1 MTQAPEPST
10 NPVAETPAAPQTPA
24 AAPPEAPVAPEAPAP
39 APVAPEAPAPAIS
52 EASAAP
58 LAPAA
63 APLETPVASEAPAP
77 AISEAPAAPLAPAA
91 APPEPQPQLPETPAE
106 RPPLNL
112 RTLFES
118 GVHFGHPTK
127 RWNPK
132 MRRYIHSKRAGSHII
147 DLTKTLPAL
156 DQAFKFTRDT
166 VANGGVCLLVGT
178 KKQAQ
183 GPIETEAAR
192 CGAMFIN
199 QRWLGGMLTNFQTIQ
214 QRIDHLVHL
223 EEAIAKDEIQA
234 TTKREAQR
242 ISHEVERLNKYLG
255 GIKEMTKLPEA
266 LFIVDIQKEK
276 IAVAEANR
284 LGIPVVAIVDT
295 DSDPTTVQYP
305 IPGNDDGV
313 RSIHLIAAHIAD
325 AVIEGREL
333 GRKLEEERLASE
345 TELEAQEA
353 TARAREQS
361 EAAARLA
368 RAEAVKP
375 ETPVVAVEAP
385 EPETPVV
392 AVEPETPAEAPTP
405 ETPVVVP
412 EAAEP
417 ETPVVAPEAAKPETP
432 VVAPEAA
439 RPETPVV
446 APEAVKP
453 ETPVAAVEPETPVE
467 AAKPETP
474 VAAPEAVEPET
485 PVAAVGPET
494 PKDTA
499 DGKTA
504 D

>member
-1 MTQAPEPST
+1 MTQAPDPST
-10 NPVAETPAAPQTPA
+10 EPVAETPAAPEIPA
-24 AAPPEAPVAPEAPAP
+24 ATLPEPQAV
-39 APVAPEAPAPAIS
+39 PEAPAPAIS
-52 EASAAP
+52 EPPVAAEV
-58 LAPAA
+58 PAA
-63 APLETPVASEAPAP
+63 AAP
-77 AISEAPAAPLAPAA
+77 EPAAVPEAPAA
-91 APPEPQPQLPETPAE
+91 APPEPAVVSEAPAATELEAQPQSPETPAE

-118 GVHFGHPTK
+118 GVHFGHPTR

-132 MRRYIHSKRAGSHII
+132 MGRYIHSKRAGSHII

-223 EEAIAKDEIQA
+223 EEAIAKDEVQA
-234 TTKREAQR
+234 TTKRETQR
-242 ISHEVERLNKYLG
+242 ISYEVGRLNKYFG
-255 GIKEMTKLPEA
+255 GIKEMTRLPEA

-295 DSDPTTVQYP
+295 DSDPTTVRYP

-313 RSIHLIAAHIAD
+313 RSIQLIAAHIAD

-345 TELEAQEA
+345 AELEAQEA
-353 TARAREQS
+353 AARAHEQS

-368 RAEAVKP
+368 RAEAVS
-375 ETPVVAVEAP
+375 AAAAQLA
-385 EPETPVV
+385 
-392 AVEPETPAEAPTP
+392 AVEPETPAETP
-405 ETPVVVP
+405 E
-412 EAAEP
+412 
-417 ETPVVAPEAAKPETP
+417 
-432 VVAPEAA
+432 
-439 RPETPVV
+439 
-446 APEAVKP
+446 P
-453 ETPVAAVEPETPVE
+453 ETPVAAVEPETPAE
-467 AAKPETP
+467 AP
-474 VAAPEAVEPET
+474 EPET
-485 PVAAVGPET
+485 PVAVVEPEA

-499 DGKTA
+499 DDKTA
-504 D
+504 N